1 MFNLLLT
8 SLVIVF
14 AFLAMTVIVFVTVW
28 LGCDLLFGE
37 YYYWKKLGKFFV
49 SLFYN
54 IIGVLTC
61 LCACIV
67 HILRTG
73 QRHKEAKRYKIFKTS
88 KAFLDFKTRV

>member
-14 AFLAMTVIVFVTVW
+14 AFLAMTVIIFATVW

-49 SLFYN
+49 NAFHT
-54 IIGVLTC
+54 VLGILAC
-61 LCACIV
+61 LYACIV
-67 HILRTG
+67 HVLRTG
-73 QRHKEAKRYKIFKTS
+73 QRHREAKQYKIFKIS
-88 KAFLDFKTRV
+88 KAFLDFKTRA

>member
-1 MFNLLLT
+1 MFNALLT

-28 LGCDLLFGE
+28 FGCDLLFGE

-49 SLFYN
+49 NLFYT
-54 IIGVLTC
+54 ILDGLTC

-67 HILRTG
+67 YVLRTG
-73 QRHKEAKRYKIFKTS
+73 QRYKEAKRYKIFKIS
-88 KAFLDFKTRV
+88 KTFLDFKTKA

>member
-1 MFNLLLT
+1 MFNALLT

-14 AFLAMTVIVFVTVW
+14 AFLALTVIVFVTVW

-49 SLFYN
+49 NAFH
-54 IIGVLTC
+54 IILGALIT
-61 LCACIV
+61 LCAYIV

-73 QRHKEAKRYKIFKTS
+73 QRHKEARQYKIFKIS
-88 KAFLDFKTRV
+88 KAFLDFKTRA

>member
-1 MFNLLLT
+1 MFNGLLT

-49 SLFYN
+49 NLFYN

-73 QRHKEAKRYKIFKTS
+73 QRHREAKRYKIFKIS
-88 KAFLDFKTRV
+88 KAFLDFKTRA

>member
-1 MFNLLLT
+1 MFNILLT

-14 AFLAMTVIVFVTVW
+14 AFLALTVIVFVTVW

-49 SLFYN
+49 NAFH
-54 IIGVLTC
+54 IILGALIT

-67 HILRTG
+67 HVLRTG
-73 QRHKEAKRYKIFKTS
+73 QRYKEAKRYKIFKIS
-88 KAFLDFKTRV
+88 KAFLDFKTRA